1 MVDVKKFSEIDVYKL
16 VGVDLTATE
25 AEVSLSKVDVKEILS
40 SNLIISQIRKSYR
53 KKALECH
60 PDKNPDN
67 PKAAELFHQL
77 QDALAILCDVSARAA
92 YDRMLR
98 AKKASVLR
106 IQQLDSKRQKLK
118 SDLEARER
126 EAAGQKTSYSGK
138 TLTPE
143 EIFKAEFERIMR
155 ENKKLLEDENEILRQ
170 QIYKERQAT
179 QSSTS
184 ASWDSSKHR
193 IKIKWSA
200 EKDGTENGGYNY
212 DNLTKFL
219 NKYGD
224 IVALLVSAKKK
235 GSGIVEFKTQDAGE
249 MAIAYEK
256 GILENPLKL
265 EWIGDAP
272 KSRKAGASVTETDY
286 ESLVLRQMRQAEE
299 RKRLIEQMMKDDNED
314 E

>member
-1 MVDVKKFSEIDVYKL
+1 MVDFKKFSEIDIYKL
-16 VGVDLTATE
+16 VGVEITATE
-25 AEVSLSKVDVKEILS
+25 VE
-40 SNLIISQIRKSYR
+40 IRKSYR

-77 QDALAILCDVSARAA
+77 QDALAILSDETARAA

-98 AKKASVLR
+98 AKKANELR

-126 EAAGQKTSYSGK
+126 EAAAGRSSVFSGGK
-138 TLTPE
+138 AQTPE
-143 EIFKAEFERIMR
+143 EIFKREFDRIMK
-155 ENKKLLEDENEILRQ
+155 ENKKLLEDENEFLRQ
-170 QIYKERQAT
+170 QIIKERQTQAT
-179 QSSTS
+179 LPT
-184 ASWDSSKHR
+184 WDSSKHR
-193 IKIKWSA
+193 IKIKWNA
-200 EKDGTENGGYNY
+200 GKDDPDNGGYNH

-224 IVALLVSAKKK
+224 MVALLVSSKKK
-235 GSGIVEFKTQDAGE
+235 GSGIVEFKSQDAAE

-272 KSRKAGASVTETDY
+272 KSRKPGATVTETDY

-299 RKRLIEQMMKDDNED
+299 RKRLIEQMMKEDDD